1 MKTLSLDLSINC
13 PGWCVSDG
21 DQYITSGFTPQ
32 VNTKLGVYKR
42 IEANI
47 KLLARLIDQYDI
59 KIVYMEDTA
68 PSGRGKTSKMLTEQA
83 GIVKYW
89 CFERNIPVGA
99 ISITD
104 IKKTVSGKGNATKE
118 EMIAAVQAKG
128 YPSVDQNDEADA
140 IATWLT
146 SLDKFGIE
154 TVNL

>member
-1 MKTLSLDLSINC
+1 MRTLSLDLSINC
-13 PGWCVSDG
+13 PGWCVSDE
-21 DQYITSGFTPQ
+21 DLYIASGYQPQ
-32 VNTKLGVYKR
+32 DKKLKGIYER
-42 IEANI
+42 IRANI
-47 KLLARLIDQYDI
+47 KLISDLVDQYSI
-59 KIVYMEDTA
+59 KQVYMEDTA

-83 GIVKYW
+83 GIVKFW
-89 CFERNIPVGA
+89 FHVRDIPVGA

-118 EMIAAVQAKG
+118 EMIAAVQSAG
-128 YPSVDQNDEADA
+128 YPQVDQNDEADA